1 MRNSYIVEKSPPPT
15 GFCEDP
21 ICGHVASVHEKGR
34 CNWVNCKCT
43 GMLVGLSERE
53 IEVLEL
59 IAKGLS
65 AGEVASELGIELK
78 TVESHRM
85 NMFRK
90 TGACKSIELVLTALR
105 SGVID
110 PPKLDVRVARAVQKF
125 HPAKLWNKPRYGDGL
140 NPREVLQ
147 VKAQRQKI
155 RHGHSVPGFGHML
168 NRCGTES

>member
-1 MRNSYIVEKSPPPT
+1 MRRGFIVEKSPPPV

-34 CNWVNCKCT
+34 CNWANCKCT

-53 IEVLEL
+53 IEVLAQ

-65 AGEVASELGIELK
+65 AAEVATELGIEVK
-78 TVESHRM
+78 TVETHRL

-90 TGACKSIELVLTALR
+90 TGACKSIELVLAAIDAGL
-105 SGVID
+105 VD

-125 HPAKLWNKPRYGDGL
+125 HPAKLWNKPRYGAGL
-140 NPREVLQ
+140 SPSEVLEAR
-147 VKAQRQKI
+147 VQRQRI
-155 RHGHSVPGFGHML
+155 RHGHGS
-168 NRCGTES
+168 